1 MLVQLKGTQSRIL
14 TTPSLSSTAMLFFI
28 KSTQGCTI
36 FSGKKPCRKS
46 LIAGSPSCRS
56 KVNYKVQTRQQ
67 DCGHVIFCGLRIAM
81 KNLMLRVS
89 SVLPKTLLFDVPML
103 DSVVLIRSRSILYI
117 FSKMYLRYLHFL
129 CTRCSKKQLK
139 LLVALTVFC
148 APMKEDISNAANAK
162 MLYAVAACSQAPF

>member
-1 MLVQLKGTQSRIL
+1 MLVQLKGTQNRIL

-28 KSTQGCTI
+28 KSTRGCTI
-36 FSGKKPCRKS
+36 FSGKKPCQKS

-56 KVNYKVQTRQQ
+56 NLNYKLQTRQQ

-103 DSVVLIRSRSILYI
+103 DSVVLIRSRFILYI
-117 FSKMYLRYLHFL
+117 FSKIYLRYLHFL
-129 CTRCSKKQLK
+129 CTRCSKK
-139 LLVALTVFC
+139 
-148 APMKEDISNAANAK
+148 
-162 MLYAVAACSQAPF
+162 